1 MPSKQLIDTA
11 DKLRIEILKQYQIMD
26 SPPEE
31 EFDNLAKLASYIC
44 DTPISLISLLDENRQ
59 WFKAKVGLSASQ
71 TSREQAFCDHTIRQ
85 DDIMV
90 VEDAQKD
97 ERFRENPFVLEDPNV
112 RFYAGVPLIN
122 PQGYK
127 LGSLCVIDKVP
138 RQLDQNQIFAL
149 KTLAIQV
156 MSQMELRKQNHELI
170 RILDE
175 MYEQNQ
181 VLEDLND
188 FNRKLQSI
196 VSHDLKS
203 PIGATRHFLNY
214 ISNGE
219 LTPEEILVWS
229 ESISKSLELSEK
241 LVMSLADLGLN
252 NFNHSEQEK
261 QTIELNSFV
270 QGIIEDVTSQ
280 TQLKKNKMVN
290 KIGEMNLSI
299 NANLLEFI
307 IRNLLQNA
315 NKFTKQGAICTK
327 AIRKEKH
334 ILIII
339 QDNGQGIE
347 AHKIKDIFAVNK
359 FKSSV
364 GTDGETGTGLGL
376 AICQDF
382 VTRMNGKIWVES
394 EVNKGSTFYIKL
406 PLFNA

>member
-1 MPSKQLIDTA
+1 
-11 DKLRIEILKQYQIMD
+11 
-26 SPPEE
+26 
-31 EFDNLAKLASYIC
+31 
-44 DTPISLISLLDENRQ
+44 
-59 WFKAKVGLSASQ
+59 
-71 TSREQAFCDHTIRQ
+71 
-85 DDIMV
+85 
-90 VEDAQKD
+90 
-97 ERFRENPFVLEDPNV
+97 
-112 RFYAGVPLIN
+112 
-122 PQGYK
+122 
-127 LGSLCVIDKVP
+127 
-138 RQLDQNQIFAL
+138 
-149 KTLAIQV
+149 
-156 MSQMELRKQNHELI
+156 
-170 RILDE
+170 

-270 QGIIEDVTSQ
+270 QGIIEDVASQ